1 MDRRKFIHQ
10 MTHAAALPALF
21 SSIPYES
28 LGFGSQS
35 ELAQTVAEGN
45 ILVIIVLSGG
55 NDGLNTVIPL
65 NMLSKLNSIRSTVM
79 LPDNKILPLEGTE
92 LGLHPSLK
100 GFQSLHKE
108 NRLKIVQA
116 VSYPQPSYSHFRS
129 MDIWDSASDAL
140 KYENSGWAARYLEAK
155 HPNFPE
161 AYPTELFPHP
171 LSMEIGWN
179 SSLMF
184 TGKKS
189 FTSVVASNPESFYE
203 IINEFDN
210 NYPSTPIGEKLKYL
224 QLMAKQSNAY
234 GKVLK
239 EQFKKGTEYAFPRSN
254 LGDQLKIVSRLI
266 SGGLKTRI
274 YKFKIGGFDT
284 HSAQLEPGDKTTG
297 MHATI
302 LKEIDDAVAAF
313 MKSLDQMGKSDRVLG
328 MCVSEFGRTVHSNG
342 TNGTDH
348 GTVSPVILF
357 GNKVDPKVVGKNPI
371 IPDKTNYSYEMDMQY
386 DFRQVYASVVNQWMG
401 GTKSFTKDILFKDFE
416 QVPIIQSAYIDSD
429 EDGVPDVVDQCNNT
443 PIGAL
448 VNINGCEI
456 FTLPSNN
463 FKVEVVA
470 STCIGANNGS
480 LKVSVLNSN
489 YSYSLTVKGPNNY
502 EKQINMPKGVANSL
516 LNGLVLGAY
525 NMVFTVENVKNF
537 QQAFD
542 VKITEPAPL
551 VVQSTIDAENKS
563 MSFQL
568 GGANN
573 YLVQINEASFKVT
586 EANWSTALPA
596 GLVKVQ
602 VSTDLNC
609 QGIYVK
615 EFFVS
620 ESVSAFPNPT
630 TGPVSIHVHGTDK
643 KVDISIINAAG
654 LAISNQNHAVPLSR
668 LVGLDLSEYTP
679 GLYLIRIQGETVD
692 HTLKIIRL

>member
-1 MDRRKFIHQ
+1 MNRRKFIHQ
-10 MTHAAALPALF
+10 MSHAAALPALF

-45 ILVIIVLSGG
+45 ILVVIVLSGG

-108 NRLKIVQA
+108 NRLKIVQSVA
-116 VSYPQPSYSHFRS
+116 YPQPSYSHFRS

-184 TGKKS
+184 TGKRS

-210 NYPSTPIGEKLKYL
+210 VYPSTPIGEKLKYL

-239 EQFKKGTEYAFPRSN
+239 EQYQKGTDYAFPRSN
-254 LGDQLKIVSRLI
+254 LADQLKIVSRLI
-266 SGGLKTRI
+266 SGGLQTRI
-274 YKFKIGGFDT
+274 YKVQIGGFDT
-284 HSAQLEPGDKTTG
+284 HSAQVEPSDKTTG

-302 LKEIDDAVAAF
+302 LKEIDEAVAAF

-328 MCVSEFGRTVHSNG
+328 MCISEFGRTVHSNG

-348 GTVSPVILF
+348 GSVSPVILF

-371 IPDKTNYSYEMDMQY
+371 IPDNTNYSYELDMQY
-386 DFRQVYASVVNQWMG
+386 DFRQVYASVMNQWMG
-401 GTKSFTKDILFKDFE
+401 GTKTFTKEILFNDFT

-429 EDGVPDVVDQCNNT
+429 EDGVPDIVDKCNDT

-448 VNINGCEI
+448 VDINGCEI

-480 LKVSVLNSN
+480 LKVSVLNTN
-489 YSYSLTVKGPNNY
+489 YNYSLTVKGPNKY
-502 EKQINMPKGVANSL
+502 EKQVSMPKGVTNSV
-516 LNGLVLGAY
+516 LNGLVLGEY
-525 NMVFTVENVKNF
+525 NMVFTVDNVKNF

-551 VVQSTIDAENKS
+551 VVQSTIDAGNKS
-563 MSFQL
+563 MSIQL
-568 GGANN
+568 GGATT
-573 YLVQINEASFKVT
+573 YLVKINEASFKVT
-586 EANWSTALPA
+586 EAYWSTALPA
-596 GLVKVQ
+596 GLVKLQ

-609 QGIYVK
+609 QGIYVE

-620 ESVSAFPNPT
+620 ESVNAFPNPT
-630 TGPVSIHVHGTDK
+630 TGPVQVNVHGRDQ

-654 LAISNQNHAVPLSR
+654 LPVSNQNYPVPSSR
-668 LVGLDLSEYTP
+668 LVGLDLSTFFA
-679 GLYLIRIQGETVD
+679 GLYLIRVQGETVD
-692 HTLKIIRL
+692 QTLKIIKL

>member
-1 MDRRKFIHQ
+1 MNRRKFIHQ
-10 MTHAAALPALF
+10 MSHAAALPALF
-21 SSIPYES
+21 SSMPYES

-35 ELAQTVAEGN
+35 ELSQTVAEGN

-116 VSYPQPSYSHFRS
+116 VAYPQPSYSHFRS

-239 EQFKKGTEYAFPRSN
+239 EQYQKGTDYAFPRSN
-254 LGDQLKIVSRLI
+254 LADQLKIVSRLI
-266 SGGLKTRI
+266 SGGLQTRI
-274 YKFKIGGFDT
+274 YKVQIGGFDT
-284 HSAQLEPGDKTTG
+284 HSAQVDTSDKTQG

-302 LKEIDDAVAAF
+302 LKEIDEAVAAF

-348 GTVSPVILF
+348 GTVSPIILF
-357 GNKVDPKVVGKNPI
+357 GNKVDPKVVGTNPI
-371 IPDKTNYSYEMDMQY
+371 IPDKTNYSYELDMQY
-386 DFRQVYASVVNQWMG
+386 DFRQVYASVMNQWMG
-401 GTKSFTKDILFKDFE
+401 GTKTFTKEILFNDFT
-416 QVPIIQSAYIDSD
+416 QVPIILSAYIDSD
-429 EDGVPDVVDQCNNT
+429 EDGVPDVVDKCNDT

-448 VNINGCEI
+448 VDINGCEI

-470 STCIGANNGS
+470 STCIGANNGAI
-480 LKVSVLNSN
+480 KVSVLNSD
-489 YSYSLTVKGPNNY
+489 YSYSLTVKGPNKY
-502 EKQINMPKGVANSL
+502 EKQINMPKGEANSV
-516 LNGLVLGAY
+516 LNGLVLGEY
-525 NMVFTVENVKNF
+525 NIVFTVENVKNY

-542 VKITEPAPL
+542 IKITEPAPL
-551 VVQSTIDAENKS
+551 FVQSTIDTGNKS
-563 MSFQL
+563 MSIQL
-568 GGANN
+568 GGAAT
-573 YLVQINEASFKVT
+573 YLVKINEASFKVT
-586 EANWSTALPA
+586 EAYWSTSLPA
-596 GLVKVQ
+596 GLVKLQ

-620 ESVSAFPNPT
+620 ESVNAFPNPT
-630 TGPVSIHVHGTDK
+630 IGPVQVHVHGIDQ
-643 KVDISIINAAG
+643 KVGISVVNAAG
-654 LAISNQNHAVPLSR
+654 LNVSNQNYTVPSSR
-668 LVGLDLSEYTP
+668 LVDLNLSDFFA
-679 GLYLIRIQGETVD
+679 GLYLIRVQGETVNQ
-692 HTLKIIRL
+692 TLKIIKL

>member
-1 MDRRKFIHQ
+1 
-10 MTHAAALPALF
+10 
-21 SSIPYES
+21 
-28 LGFGSQS
+28 
-35 ELAQTVAEGN
+35 
-45 ILVIIVLSGG
+45 
-55 NDGLNTVIPL
+55 
-65 NMLSKLNSIRSTVM
+65 
-79 LPDNKILPLEGTE
+79 
-92 LGLHPSLK
+92 
-100 GFQSLHKE
+100 
-108 NRLKIVQA
+108 
-116 VSYPQPSYSHFRS
+116 
-129 MDIWDSASDAL
+129 
-140 KYENSGWAARYLEAK
+140 
-155 HPNFPE
+155 
-161 AYPTELFPHP
+161 
-171 LSMEIGWN
+171 
-179 SSLMF
+179 
-184 TGKKS
+184 
-189 FTSVVASNPESFYE
+189 
-203 IINEFDN
+203 
-210 NYPSTPIGEKLKYL
+210 
-224 QLMAKQSNAY
+224 MAKQSNAY

-266 SGGLKTRI
+266 SGGLQTRI
-274 YKFKIGGFDT
+274 YKVQIGGFDT
-284 HSAQLEPGDKTTG
+284 HSAQVEPGDKTTG

-386 DFRQVYASVVNQWMG
+386 DFRQVYASVMNQWMG

-429 EDGVPDVVDQCNNT
+429 EDGVPDVVDKCKDT
-443 PIGAL
+443 PLGAL
-448 VNINGCEI
+448 VDVNGCEI

-470 STCIGANNGS
+470 CTCVGANNGS
-480 LKVSVLNSN
+480 LKVSVLHTN
-489 YSYSLTVKGPNNY
+489 YSYSLTVKGPNKY

-516 LNGLVLGAY
+516 LNGLVLGVY
-525 NMVFTVENVKNF
+525 NLVFTVENVKNY

-542 VKITEPAPL
+542 IKITEPAPL

-563 MSFQL
+563 MSIQL
-568 GGANN
+568 GGATN

-586 EANWSTALPA
+586 ESKWTTALPA
-596 GLVKVQ
+596 GLVKLQ

-630 TGPVSIHVHGTDK
+630 TGPVSLHVHGIDK
-643 KVDISIINAAG
+643 KVDVSIINAAG
-654 LAISNQNHAVPLSR
+654 LSISNQNHAVPSSR
-668 LVGLDLSEYTP
+668 LVGLELSEFIP

-692 HTLKIIRL
+692 QTLKIIKL

>member
-1 MDRRKFIHQ
+1 M
-10 MTHAAALPALF
+10 
-21 SSIPYES
+21 
-28 LGFGSQS
+28 
-35 ELAQTVAEGN
+35 
-45 ILVIIVLSGG
+45 
-55 NDGLNTVIPL
+55 
-65 NMLSKLNSIRSTVM
+65 
-79 LPDNKILPLEGTE
+79 
-92 LGLHPSLK
+92 
-100 GFQSLHKE
+100 
-108 NRLKIVQA
+108 
-116 VSYPQPSYSHFRS
+116 
-129 MDIWDSASDAL
+129 
-140 KYENSGWAARYLEAK
+140 
-155 HPNFPE
+155 
-161 AYPTELFPHP
+161 
-171 LSMEIGWN
+171 
-179 SSLMF
+179 
-184 TGKKS
+184 
-189 FTSVVASNPESFYE
+189 ASNPESFYE

-254 LGDQLKIVSRLI
+254 LADQLKIVSRLI
-266 SGGLKTRI
+266 SGGLQTRI
-274 YKFKIGGFDT
+274 YKVQIGGFDT
-284 HSAQLEPGDKTTG
+284 HSAQVEPGDKTTG

-302 LKEIDDAVAAF
+302 LKEIDEAVTAF

-371 IPDKTNYSYEMDMQY
+371 IPDNTKYSYEMDMQY
-386 DFRQVYASVVNQWMG
+386 DFRQVYASVMNQWMG
-401 GTKSFTKDILFKDFE
+401 GSKTFTKEILFKDFE

-429 EDGVPDVVDQCNNT
+429 EDGVPDIVDKCNDT

-448 VNINGCEI
+448 VDINGCEI

-480 LKVSVLNSN
+480 LKVSVLNTN
-489 YSYSLTVKGPNNY
+489 YSYSLTVKGPNKY

-516 LNGLVLGAY
+516 LNGLVLGVY

-542 VKITEPAPL
+542 IKITEPAPL
-551 VVQSTIDAENKS
+551 VVQSTIDAGNKS
-563 MSFQL
+563 MSIQL
-568 GGANN
+568 GGATN
-573 YLVQINEASFKVT
+573 YFVQINEAFFKVT

-596 GLVKVQ
+596 GLVKLQ

-609 QGIYVK
+609 QGIYIK

-620 ESVSAFPNPT
+620 ESVTAFPNPT
-630 TGPVSIHVHGTDK
+630 TGPVQVHVHGIDQ
-643 KVDISIINAAG
+643 KVDISIVNAAG
-654 LAISNQNHAVPLSR
+654 LNVSNQNYSVPSSR
-668 LVGLDLSEYTP
+668 LVGLDLSTFFA
-679 GLYLIRIQGETVD
+679 GLYLIRVQGETVD
-692 HTLKIIRL
+692 QTLKIIKL

>member
-1 MDRRKFIHQ
+1 MNRRKFIHQ
-10 MTHAAALPALF
+10 MSHAAALPALF

-28 LGFGSQS
+28 LGLGSQS
-35 ELAQTVAEGN
+35 ELAQTVADGN

-79 LPDNKILPLEGTE
+79 LPDKKILPLEGTE

-108 NRLKIVQA
+108 NRLKIVQSVA
-116 VSYPQPSYSHFRS
+116 YPQPSYSHFRS
-129 MDIWDSASDAL
+129 MDIWDSASDGN
-140 KYENSGWAARYLEAK
+140 KNENSGWAARYIEAK

-161 AYPTELFPHP
+161 AYPNELFPHP
-171 LSMEIGWN
+171 LSMEIGSN
-179 SSLMF
+179 SSLLF
-184 TGKKS
+184 TGKRS
-189 FTSVVASNPESFYE
+189 FTSIVASNPNDFYE

-239 EQFKKGTEYAFPRSN
+239 EQYQKGTDYAFPRSN
-254 LGDQLKIVSRLI
+254 LADQLKIVSRLI
-266 SGGLKTRI
+266 SGGLQTRI
-274 YKFKIGGFDT
+274 YKVQIGGFDT
-284 HSAQLEPGDKTTG
+284 HSAQVEPSDKTTG

-302 LKEIDDAVAAF
+302 LKEIDEAVAAF

-371 IPDKTNYSYEMDMQY
+371 IPDNTNYSYELDMQY
-386 DFRQVYASVVNQWMG
+386 DFRQVYASVMNQWMG
-401 GTKSFTKDILFKDFE
+401 GTKTFTKEILFNDFT

-429 EDGVPDVVDQCNNT
+429 EDGVPDIVDKCNDT

-448 VNINGCEI
+448 VDINGCEI

-480 LKVSVLNSN
+480 LKVSVLNTN
-489 YSYSLTVKGPNNY
+489 YNYSLTVKGPNKY
-502 EKQINMPKGVANSL
+502 EKQVSMPKGVANSV
-516 LNGLVLGAY
+516 LNGLVLGEY
-525 NMVFTVENVKNF
+525 NMVFTVDNVKNF

-551 VVQSTIDAENKS
+551 VVQSTIDAGNKS
-563 MSFQL
+563 MSIQL
-568 GGANN
+568 GGAST
-573 YLVQINEASFKVT
+573 YLVKINEASFKVT
-586 EANWSTALPA
+586 EAYWSTALPA
-596 GLVKVQ
+596 GLVKLQ

-609 QGIYVK
+609 QGIYVE

-620 ESVSAFPNPT
+620 ESVTAFPNPT
-630 TGPVSIHVHGTDK
+630 TGPVQVNVHGRDQ
-643 KVDISIINAAG
+643 KVDISIVNAAG
-654 LAISNQNHAVPLSR
+654 LPVSNQKYPVPSSR
-668 LVGLDLSEYTP
+668 LVGLDLTTFFA
-679 GLYLIRIQGETVD
+679 GLYLIRVQGETVD
-692 HTLKIIRL
+692 QTLKIIKL

>member
-1 MDRRKFIHQ
+1 

-116 VSYPQPSYSHFRS
+116 VAYPQPSYSHFRS
-129 MDIWDSASDAL
+129 MDIWDSASDSQ
-140 KYENSGWAARYLEAK
+140 KFENSGWAARYLEAK

-254 LGDQLKIVSRLI
+254 LADQLKIVSRLI
-266 SGGLKTRI
+266 SGGLQTRI
-274 YKFKIGGFDT
+274 YKVQIGGFDT
-284 HSAQLEPGDKTTG
+284 HSAQVEPGDKTTG

-302 LKEIDDAVAAF
+302 LKEIDEAVTAF

-386 DFRQVYASVVNQWMG
+386 DFRQVYASVMNQWMG
-401 GTKSFTKDILFKDFE
+401 GSKAFTKEILFNDFT
-416 QVPIIQSAYIDSD
+416 QIPIIQSAYIDSD
-429 EDGVPDVVDQCNNT
+429 EDGVPNVVDKCNDT
-443 PIGAL
+443 PLGAL
-448 VNINGCEI
+448 VDINGCEI

-480 LKVSVLNSN
+480 LKVSVLNTN
-489 YSYSLTVKGPNNY
+489 YSYSLTVKGPNKY
-502 EKQINMPKGVANSL
+502 EKQIIMPKGVANSV
-516 LNGLVLGAY
+516 LNGLVLGEY

-551 VVQSTIDAENKS
+551 VVQSTIDAGNKS
-563 MSFQL
+563 MSIQL
-568 GGANN
+568 GGATN
-573 YLVQINEASFKVT
+573 YIVQINDAAFKVT

-596 GLVKVQ
+596 GLVKLQ

-609 QGIYVK
+609 QGIYIK

-620 ESVSAFPNPT
+620 ESVTAFPNPT
-630 TGPVSIHVHGTDK
+630 TGPVQVHVHGIDQ
-643 KVDISIINAAG
+643 KVDISIVNAAG
-654 LAISNQNHAVPLSR
+654 LNVSNQNYSVPSSR
-668 LVGLDLSEYTP
+668 LVGLDLSTFFA
-679 GLYLIRIQGETVD
+679 GIYLIRVQGETVD
-692 HTLKIIRL
+692 QTLKIIKL

>member
-1 MDRRKFIHQ
+1 MNRRKFIHQ
-10 MTHAAALPALF
+10 MSHAAALPALF

-45 ILVIIVLSGG
+45 ILVVIVLSGG

-100 GFQSLHKE
+100 GFQSMHKE
-108 NRLKIVQA
+108 NRLKIVQSVA
-116 VSYPQPSYSHFRS
+116 YPQPSYSHFRS
-129 MDIWDSASDAL
+129 MDIWDSASDGN
-140 KYENSGWAARYLEAK
+140 KNENSGWAARYIEAK

-161 AYPTELFPHP
+161 AYPNEQFPHP
-171 LSMEIGWN
+171 LSVEIGSN
-179 SSLMF
+179 SALLF
-184 TGKKS
+184 AGKRS
-189 FTSVVASNPESFYE
+189 YTSIVASNPNDFYE

-254 LGDQLKIVSRLI
+254 LADQLKIVSRLI
-266 SGGLKTRI
+266 SGGLQTRI
-274 YKFKIGGFDT
+274 YKVQIGGFDT
-284 HSAQLEPGDKTTG
+284 HSAQVDTTDKTQG
-297 MHATI
+297 AHAAL
-302 LKEIDDAVAAF
+302 LKEIDEAVVAF
-313 MKSLDQMGKSDRVLG
+313 MKSLDQMGKSDRILG

-371 IPDKTNYSYEMDMQY
+371 IPDNTKYSYEMDMQY
-386 DFRQVYASVVNQWMG
+386 DFRQIYASVMNQWMG
-401 GTKSFTKDILFKDFE
+401 GSKTFTKDILFKDFE

-429 EDGVPDVVDQCNNT
+429 EDGVPDVLDKCNDT

-448 VNINGCEI
+448 VDVNGCEI

-480 LKVSVLNSN
+480 LKVSVLNTN
-489 YSYSLTVKGPNNY
+489 YSYLLTVKGPNKY

-516 LNGLVLGAY
+516 LNGLVLGEY

-542 VKITEPAPL
+542 IKITEPAPL
-551 VVQSTIDAENKS
+551 VVQSTIDTGNKS
-563 MSFQL
+563 MSIQL
-568 GGANN
+568 GGATN

-596 GLVKVQ
+596 GLVKLQ

-620 ESVSAFPNPT
+620 ESVTVFPNPT
-630 TGPVSIHVHGTDK
+630 TGPVSLHVHGIDQ
-643 KVDISIINAAG
+643 KVAISIVNAAG
-654 LAISNQNHAVPLSR
+654 LDVSNQNHTVPSSR
-668 LVGLDLSEYTP
+668 LVALDVSDFFA
-679 GLYLIRIQGETVD
+679 GLYLIRVQGETVD
-692 HTLKIIRL
+692 QTLKIIKL

>member
-1 MDRRKFIHQ
+1 MNRRKFIHQ
-10 MTHAAALPALF
+10 MSHAAALPALF

-28 LGFGSQS
+28 LGLGSQS
-35 ELAQTVAEGN
+35 ELAQTVADGN

-79 LPDNKILPLEGTE
+79 LPDKKILPLEGTE

-108 NRLKIVQA
+108 NRLKIVQSVA
-116 VSYPQPSYSHFRS
+116 YPQPSYSHFRS
-129 MDIWDSASDAL
+129 MDIWDSASDGN
-140 KYENSGWAARYLEAK
+140 KNENSGWAARYIEAK

-161 AYPTELFPHP
+161 AYPNELFPHP
-171 LSMEIGWN
+171 LSMEIGSN
-179 SSLMF
+179 SSLLF
-184 TGKKS
+184 TGKRS
-189 FTSVVASNPESFYE
+189 FTSIVASNPNDFYE

-234 GKVLK
+234 GKILK
-239 EQFKKGTEYAFPRSN
+239 EQYQKGTDYAFPRSN
-254 LGDQLKIVSRLI
+254 LADQLKIVSRLI
-266 SGGLKTRI
+266 SSGMQTRI
-274 YKFKIGGFDT
+274 YKVQIGGFDT
-284 HSAQLEPGDKTTG
+284 HSAQVDPSDKTQG
-297 MHATI
+297 AHANL
-302 LKEIDDAVAAF
+302 LKEIDEAVAAF

-328 MCVSEFGRTVHSNG
+328 MCISEFGRTVHSNE

-348 GTVSPVILF
+348 GTVSPLILF

-371 IPDKTNYSYEMDMQY
+371 IPDNTNYSYELDMQY
-386 DFRQVYASVVNQWMG
+386 DFRQVYASVMNQWMG
-401 GTKSFTKDILFKDFE
+401 GTKSFTKDILFKDFD
-416 QVPIIQSAYIDSD
+416 QVPIIQTAYIDSD
-429 EDGVPDVVDQCNNT
+429 EDGIPDIVDKCNDT

-448 VNINGCEI
+448 VDVNGCEI
-456 FTLPSNN
+456 FTLPANN

-480 LKVSVLNSN
+480 LKVSVLNTN
-489 YSYSLTVKGPNNY
+489 YNYSLTVKGPNKY
-502 EKQINMPKGVANSL
+502 EKQVSMPKGVANSV
-516 LNGLVLGAY
+516 LNGLVLGEY

-551 VVQSTIDAENKS
+551 VVQSTIDAGNKS
-563 MSFQL
+563 MSIQL
-568 GGANN
+568 GGATT
-573 YLVQINEASFKVT
+573 YLVKINEASFKVT
-586 EANWSTALPA
+586 EAYWSTALPA
-596 GLVKVQ
+596 GLVKLQ

-609 QGIYVK
+609 QGIYVE

-620 ESVSAFPNPT
+620 ESVNAFPNPT
-630 TGPVSIHVHGTDK
+630 TGPVQVNVHGRDQ

-654 LAISNQNHAVPLSR
+654 LPVSNQNYPVPSSR
-668 LVGLDLSEYTP
+668 LVGLDLSTFFA
-679 GLYLIRIQGETVD
+679 GLYLIRVQGETVD
-692 HTLKIIRL
+692 QTLKIIKL